1 MPKLKPN
8 TQYPTASE
16 DAEISAAI
24 ATDPDNPEL
33 VFSHTDKVQSAADF
47 FGSEKYPQVLAL
59 KRPRGRPK
67 AVETKVFTAL
77 RLDADLLA
85 AFKATGKGWQT
96 RINAALRVFLH
107 EHPQS
112 KH

>member
-16 DAEISAAI
+16 DAEIRDGIAA
-24 ATDPDNPEL
+24 DPDNPEF
-33 VFSHTDKVQSAADF
+33 VFSRSEVVQNAVDF
-47 FGSEKYPQVLAL
+47 FGPEKYAQVLAM

-67 AVETKVFTAL
+67 AAETKVFTAL

-107 EHPQS
+107 EHPNS